1 MLFNSYFNLNKNTNN
16 KSNNSNKN
24 IIYIYNVFNMFVNIN
39 DTILNNNFLNI
50 IKSNYKFNFVNKQYL
65 YIIKRKKILIKWK
78 NKLLFNRN
86 KNIINKYNILSMS
99 LKKIFTSTPKVKH
112 TNNNIYILL
121 FMFNRNRIYLKKVL
135 KKLKFIIIKRK
146 LIKEKEIDLQ
156 IYMYNI
162 LHLKIILKKTLN
174 NKNII
179 IFLKKYF
186 LTKTYLDNFKLNNL
200 NLSNLKKIIYKVYL
214 KNIYINIVNINYVYM
229 ENNIFINALI
239 NKLNDRKKKALRILK
254 QGLKLIKIA
263 QLDPNFLKEKKKK
276 IKDNM
281 KIDNYKYINHIYSYL
296 EDKYNTLFKYM
307 KNIHIIGVS
316 LEAKGRLTRR
326 MTASRSLH
334 KFRYKGNLKNIY
346 SFNFGLPISLNL
358 GSIRSNITKNKK
370 DGKNKN
376 GSFSILSL
384 INTY

>member
-1 MLFNSYFNLNKNTNN
+1 
-16 KSNNSNKN
+16 
-24 IIYIYNVFNMFVNIN
+24 
-39 DTILNNNFLNI
+39 
-50 IKSNYKFNFVNKQYL
+50 
-65 YIIKRKKILIKWK
+65 
-78 NKLLFNRN
+78 
-86 KNIINKYNILSMS
+86 MS
-99 LKKIFTSTPKVKH
+99 LKKIFTSVPKVKH

-121 FMFNRNRIYLKKVL
+121 FMFNRNRIYLKKIL
-135 KKLKFIIIKRK
+135 KKLKLIIIKRK

-156 IYMYNI
+156 IYIYNI
-162 LHLKIILKKTLN
+162 LHLNILLKKTLN

-186 LTKTYLDNFKLNNL
+186 LAKTFLNNFKLNNL
-200 NLSNLKKIIYKVYL
+200 NLTNLKKIIYKIYL
-214 KNIYINIVNINYVYM
+214 KNIYINIININYVYM
-229 ENNIFINALI
+229 ENNIFVNALI

-263 QLDPNFLKEKKKK
+263 QLDPNFLKEKGKK
-276 IKDNM
+276 IKNNI
-281 KIDNYKYINHIYSYL
+281 KIDNYKYINYIYSYL

-307 KNIHIIGVS
+307 KNMHIIGVS

-358 GSIRSNITKNKK
+358 GSIKSNITKNKK